1 MQKNKNQSKPDEKAT
16 LVAASSL
23 QPAPYNPRI
32 IDEDNYER
40 LKNSVRR
47 FGLVDPIL
55 VNGRTGLVVSGHQR
69 LRAAIDI
76 GIERVPIRHLDLSE
90 DQERALNIA
99 LNNPALMGEY
109 DDAKLAEL
117 LAGLPDDLQSLTGFD
132 EKDISRLLD
141 AAGAGADTGDD
152 PDALPQEV
160 EARSKAGEVYELG
173 PHRLACGDCRNE
185 ALVGRLFGD
194 ELAGMIWTDPPYG
207 IDLASVDADCN
218 AAGYGRRSDGKAVL
232 NDNLTPDATEDLIRQ
247 AFKTAR
253 CAPGASVYAAA
264 GTSNMLA
271 NAICAFDRS
280 GFTFKWHLVWVKD
293 TAPFS
298 RADYHF
304 QHENILYGWKDD
316 GSHYFTDD
324 RMQTSVFSVPRPK
337 ASPEHPTMKPVELIE
352 SMIRNSSIRDQIVYD
367 PFGGSGSTLIAAD
380 RLDRRAFLVE
390 LSPHYCDVIRAR
402 YERHASAAKAT
413 T

>member
-1 MQKNKNQSKPDEKAT
+1 MPKTEIQTGPDDKAT
-16 LVAASSL
+16 VVPAASL
-23 QPAPYNPRI
+23 QPAPYNPRV

-40 LKNSVRR
+40 LKESVRR

-117 LAGLPDDLQSLTGFD
+117 LAGLPDDLQALTGFD
-132 EKDISRLLD
+132 EKEISRLLD
-141 AAGAGADTGDD
+141 AAGAGAGTGGED

-173 PHRLACGDCRNE
+173 PHRLACGDCRDDG
-185 ALVGRLFGD
+185 LVARLFGD
-194 ELAGMIWTDPPYG
+194 DVASMIWTDPPYG
-207 IDLASVDADCN
+207 IDLATTDEQCN
-218 AAGYGRRSDGKAVL
+218 DAGYGRRKDGKAVL
-232 NDNLTPDATEDLIRQ
+232 NDNLTPDATEQLIRD
-247 AFKTAR
+247 AFRIAR
-253 CAPGASVYAAA
+253 CSPGSSIYAAA
-264 GTSNMLA
+264 AGNMLA
-271 NAICAFDRS
+271 NAIRAFDGS

-293 TAPFS
+293 TASFS

-304 QHENILYGWKDD
+304 QHESILYGWKED
-316 GSHYFTDD
+316 GAHYFTDD
-324 RMQTSVFSVPRPK
+324 RTQTSVFSVARPK
-337 ASPEHPTMKPVELIE
+337 ALPDHPTMKPVELIE
-352 SMIRNSSIRDQIVYD
+352 SMIRNSSLRGQIVYD

-402 YERHASAAKAT
+402 YERHEDSRAT
-413 T
+413 S